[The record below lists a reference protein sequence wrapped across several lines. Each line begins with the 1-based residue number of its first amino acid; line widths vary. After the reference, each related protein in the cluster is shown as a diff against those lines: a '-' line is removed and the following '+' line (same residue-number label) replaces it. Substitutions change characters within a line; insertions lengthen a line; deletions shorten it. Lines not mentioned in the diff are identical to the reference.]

1 MKLDYKLNDKGVNE
15 LRIGI
20 IHQMAKQHQKMLRK
34 RATLRKKDSWLDDEI
49 KDVERFF
56 LSPWGQLLSG
66 NCGEYIIEKDREV
79 VREEMERRKKILG

>member
-1 MKLDYKLNDKGVNE
+1 MKIAYKLNDEGVNA

-20 IHQMAKQHQKMLRK
+20 IHQMAKQHQKL
-34 RATLRKKDSWLDDEI
+34 LRKKAKSREKDKLLDDQI

-66 NCGEYIIEKDREV
+66 NCGEYIIKKDREV
-79 VREEMERRKKILG
+79 VREEMERRRKILG